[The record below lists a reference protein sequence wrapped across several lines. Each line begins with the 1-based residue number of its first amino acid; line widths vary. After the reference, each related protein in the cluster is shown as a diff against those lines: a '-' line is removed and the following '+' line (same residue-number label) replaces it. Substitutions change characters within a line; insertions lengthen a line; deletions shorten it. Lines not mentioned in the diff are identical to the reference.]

1 MASLVTLVDGT
12 IPLAAHFNGNFQALN
27 NETRPVTTGGTGLS
41 TIAAGELL
49 YGSAANVM
57 ARLGAGL
64 ATQVLRG
71 GSVPSWVAL
80 SSTLLAVSDA
90 EATTT
95 SASIT
100 TLKTISSLSV
110 PSTSALLVLFGFR
123 KNNAA
128 ADSMLMDVR
137 VNGTTNVA
145 EATVL
150 ASTASNEAGLS
161 VLFIGPRAT
170 NYAQAIVWLI
180 ASAAGAGTGLIR
192 GATISLATTITSI
205 DLRGR
210 NTGGVIT
217 VGAANVRVFELLGV

>member
-1 MASLVTLVDGT
+1 MATLTQLVDGT
-12 IPLAAHFNGNFQALN
+12 VPTAAMFNGNFSALN
-27 NETRPVTTGGTGLS
+27 TEVRPVTTGGTGLS
-41 TIAAGELL
+41 AIATGELL
-49 YGSAANVM
+49 YGAGANVI

-71 GSVPSWVAL
+71 GSVPSWVSL

-90 EATTT
+90 EATST
-95 SASIT
+95 SSAIS
-100 TLKTISSLSV
+100 TLKTISSLNV
-110 PSTSALLVLFGFR
+110 PATSALLILFAFR

-137 VNGTTNVA
+137 ANGTTMVA

-150 ASTASNEAGLS
+150 ASSTSNDSGQS
-161 VLFIGPRAT
+161 VLFIGPRQT
-170 NYAQAIVWLI
+170 NYAQSVVWLI